1 MHEPD
6 RVMPTLLA
14 LALLAGVGGGLFWL
28 VAKGRELERRRDFGR
43 KVLARKQGWSYSGN
57 RSARIDYQFT
67 GSANGV
73 DWQMWYDSDRGD
85 KSPTPRA
92 HWKSANL
99 RTRNLALL
107 ILGRRRFQLESGAFG
122 RLLAGVAAG
131 VVHAVSGHEPRSD
144 KAEFYE
150 SAVEVEAGGPAFRE
164 RFAVAIAS
172 DMPKAWLDAELQ
184 QLLLAWP
191 ATDGT
196 RFRAEDSVEI
206 TLQADG
212 LQIAVD
218 RMPQDTA
225 CWVHLAN
232 LGEHL
237 ARRLVAAGTTGG
249 DRT

>member
-1 MHEPD
+1 MT
-6 RVMPTLLA
+6 TLLA
-14 LALLAGVGGGLFWL
+14 LALFAGIGGGLFWL

-43 KVLARKQGWSYSGN
+43 KVLARKQGWSYSGD
-57 RSARIDYQFT
+57 RAGRIDYRFS
-67 GSANGV
+67 GSAHGV
-73 DWQMWYDSDRGD
+73 DWQMWFDSDRGD

-92 HWKSANL
+92 HWKSTNL

-107 ILGRRRFQLESGAFG
+107 ILGRRRFQLESGTFG

-131 VVHAVSGHEPRSD
+131 VVHAVSGLEPRSD

-150 SAVEVEAGGPAFRE
+150 SAVELEAGSPTFRE
-164 RFAVAIAS
+164 RFAVAVAP

-184 QLLLAWP
+184 QLLFAWP
-191 ATDGT
+191 ASDGT
-196 RFRAEDSVEI
+196 RFRVEDSVEI
-206 TLQADG
+206 SLQAYG

-225 CWVHLAN
+225 CWVHLAS

-237 ARRLVAAGTTGG
+237 ARRLVAVGTTGG
-249 DRT
+249 NQT

>member
-1 MHEPD
+1 
-6 RVMPTLLA
+6 MPTLLA
-14 LALLAGVGGGLFWL
+14 LALFAGIGGGLFWL
-28 VAKGRELERRRDFGR
+28 AAKGRELERRRDFGR
-43 KVLARKQGWSYSGN
+43 KVLARKQGWIYNGDRSG
-57 RSARIDYQFT
+57 RIDYRFT
-67 GSANGV
+67 GNTQGV
-73 DWQMWYDSDRGD
+73 DWQMWFDSDRGD

-99 RTRNLALL
+99 RTPKLALM

-131 VVHAVSGHEPRSD
+131 VVQAVSGLELRSE

-164 RFAVAIAS
+164 RFAIAVAP

-184 QLLLAWP
+184 QQLLGWP
-191 ATDGT
+191 VSDGT
-196 RFRAEDSVEI
+196 RFHAEDSVEI
-206 TLQADG
+206 MLQSDG
-212 LQIAVD
+212 LRIAVD

-225 CWVHLAN
+225 CWVHLAK

-237 ARRLVAAGTTGG
+237 ARRLVAAGTTDG
-249 DRT
+249 DRS